1 MLKRIPKSDIS
12 IRPFNSYKEWY
23 FQSGSTTEVSLLDAV
38 YSDYTNI
45 DTTDGNG
52 ISFNKHSLYGQLRAQ
67 FYNSETDNPLKRTGR
82 KTNVYT
88 DNDLEKERFL
98 DTSAKV
104 FSIPQKYVGD
114 GIKPGSVRINIYS
127 DVQIEPGLFEEKLI
141 TLYDD
146 GYSNLVTSNSDVINV
161 SLLDFESGQFNFTNY
176 RTGTPYS
183 TSVDS
188 NTWNL
193 DNGEIRVTYNG
204 TDYDTII
211 YSWDANASPS
221 LMYVRNLA
229 FLDSPDNFLYM
240 GNVFYGQGIITI
252 TRNVQALNPNSG
264 YWDLTYKSTQTNF
277 EHEFLLVV
285 NEDEFNVSTNPTAI
299 VANED
304 LYEDFVMSDGKKVK
318 VNTKPGP
325 RYIRK
330 RHVLDN
336 GDVMDYRY
344 TSSISP
350 SVKAGFE
357 HWEVSG
363 STDKTGS
370 FLSPFITTIGLY
382 DDDCNLLAVAKLAK
396 PVKSLPEI
404 PINFIVRFDT

>member
-12 IRPFNSYKEWY
+12 IRPFNSYREWY
-23 FQSGSTTEVSLLDAV
+23 FQSGSTTEVSLFVAEK
-38 YSDYTNI
+38 SDYTNTA
-45 DTTDGNG
+45 TTTANG
-52 ISFNKHSLYGQLRAQ
+52 ITINKNSLYGQLRAQ
-67 FYNSETDNPLKRTGR
+67 FYNNETDNPIKRIER

-88 DNDLEKERFL
+88 DNILEKERYI
-98 DTSAKV
+98 DTVVKV
-104 FSIPQKYVGD
+104 ISIPQKYYGD
-114 GIKPGSVRINIYS
+114 GIKPNSVKFNITTDS
-127 DVQIEPGLFEEKLI
+127 DEVWELK
-141 TLYDD
+141 DD
-146 GYSNLVTSNSDVINV
+146 GYSNLISTQGADVINV

-193 DNGEIRVTYNG
+193 DSGQIRVTYNG

-221 LMYVRNLA
+221 LMYVKNLA
-229 FLDSPDNFLYM
+229 FLDGLDGLLYV
-240 GNVFYGQGIITI
+240 GNVFYSLGLITI
-252 TRNVQALNPNSG
+252 TRNVNALLNKN
-264 YWDLTYKSTQTNF
+264 WNLTYKSTQTNF

-299 VANED
+299 IANED
-304 LYEDFVMSDGKKVK
+304 VYEDFVMSDGKKVK

-325 RYIRK
+325 RYVRK
-330 RHVLDN
+330 LHVLDN

-357 HWEVSG
+357 HWEISG

-370 FLSPFITTIGLY
+370 FLSPFISTIGLY

>member
-12 IRPFNSYKEWY
+12 IRPFNSYREWY
-23 FQSGSTTEVSLLDAV
+23 FQSGSNSELSLFVAEK
-38 YSDYTNI
+38 SDYTNTA
-45 DTTDGNG
+45 TTTANG
-52 ISFNKHSLYGQLRAQ
+52 ITINKNSLYGQLRAQ
-67 FYNSETDNPLKRTGR
+67 FYNNETDNPIKRIER

-88 DNDLEKERFL
+88 DNILEKERYI
-98 DTSAKV
+98 DTVVKV
-104 FSIPQKYVGD
+104 ISIPQKYYGD
-114 GIKPGSVRINIYS
+114 GIKPNSVKFNITTDS
-127 DVQIEPGLFEEKLI
+127 DEVWELK
-141 TLYDD
+141 DD
-146 GYSNLVTSNSDVINV
+146 GYSNLISTQGADVINV

-193 DNGEIRVTYNG
+193 DSGQIRVTYNG

-221 LMYVRNLA
+221 LMYVKNLA
-229 FLDSPDNFLYM
+229 FLDGLDGLLYV
-240 GNVFYGQGIITI
+240 GNVFYSLGLITI
-252 TRNVQALNPNSG
+252 TRNVNALLNKN
-264 YWDLTYKSTQTNF
+264 WNLTYKSTQTNF

-299 VANED
+299 IANED
-304 LYEDFVMSDGKKVK
+304 VYEDFVMSDGKKVK

-325 RYIRK
+325 RYVRK
-330 RHVLDN
+330 LHVLDN

-357 HWEVSG
+357 HWEISG

-370 FLSPFITTIGLY
+370 FLSPFISTIGLY

>member
-23 FQSGSTTEVSLLDAV
+23 FQSGSNSELSLFVAEK
-38 YSDYTNI
+38 SDYTNTA
-45 DTTDGNG
+45 TTTANG
-52 ISFNKHSLYGQLRAQ
+52 ITINKNSLYGQLRAQ
-67 FYNSETDNPLKRTGR
+67 FYNNETDNPIKRIER

-88 DNDLEKERFL
+88 DNILEKERYI
-98 DTSAKV
+98 DTVVKV
-104 FSIPQKYVGD
+104 ISIPQKYYGD
-114 GIKPGSVRINIYS
+114 GIKPNSVKFNITTDS
-127 DVQIEPGLFEEKLI
+127 DEVWELK
-141 TLYDD
+141 DD
-146 GYSNLVTSNSDVINV
+146 GYSNLISTQGADVINV

-193 DNGEIRVTYNG
+193 DSGQIRVTYNG

-221 LMYVRNLA
+221 LMYVKNLA
-229 FLDSPDNFLYM
+229 FLDGLDGLLYV
-240 GNVFYGQGIITI
+240 GNVFYSLGLITI
-252 TRNVQALNPNSG
+252 TRNVNALLNKN
-264 YWDLTYKSTQTNF
+264 WNLTYKSTQTNF

-299 VANED
+299 IANED
-304 LYEDFVMSDGKKVK
+304 VYVDFVMSDGKKVK

-325 RYIRK
+325 RYVRK
-330 RHVLDN
+330 LHVLDN

-357 HWEVSG
+357 HWEISG

-370 FLSPFITTIGLY
+370 FLSPFISTIGLY